1 MSRRIEFKGH
11 EGIGLVGDV
20 RGPDDAPTVV
30 LLHGGGQTRHS
41 WGGTA
46 ATLAGLGYRAV
57 TVDARGHGESDWAAS
72 GDYSLGALA
81 RDVAELL
88 EMLGADDGVAPVHLV
103 GASLGGL
110 TSILLLGEIA
120 PRVAASLV
128 LVDVVPAFEKAGGE
142 RIRDFMAANMH
153 HGFGSLEE
161 VAAAIAE
168 YNPHRP
174 PPRDLQGLKKN
185 LREREGRWYWHWDPV
200 FVGGGGEASLN
211 EIHDHDRMM
220 TAARAIDVPML
231 LVRGRMSDLV
241 TEDTA
246 RRFLADVPQCRYV
259 DVTGA
264 GHMVAGD
271 RNDAFTTAVTDFLA
285 SV

>member
-1 MSRRIEFKGH
+1 M
-11 EGIGLVGDV
+11 GDV

-46 ATLAGLGYRAV
+46 TTLAGLGYRSV
-57 TVDARGHGESDWAAS
+57 TVDARGHGESDWATD
-72 GDYSLGALA
+72 GDYTLGALA

-110 TSILLLGEIA
+110 TSILLLGEVA

-142 RIRDFMAANMH
+142 RIKAFMAARMH
-153 HGFGSLEE
+153 DGFASLEE

-174 PPRDLQGLKKN
+174 PPKDLEGLKKN
-185 LREREGRWYWHWDPV
+185 LRERDGRWFWHWDPV
-200 FVGGGGEASLN
+200 FVGGGNPDDDWGVGKNELN
-211 EIHDHDRMM
+211 DHARMM
-220 TAARAIDVPML
+220 AAARAIDVPML

-241 TEDTA
+241 TEETA
-246 RRFLADVPQCRYV
+246 QRFLAEVPQCRYV
-259 DVTGA
+259 DVSGA

-271 RNDAFTTAVTDFLA
+271 RNDAFTTAVVDFLA
-285 SV
+285 AASA

>member
-1 MSRRIEFKGH
+1 M
-11 EGIGLVGDV
+11 GDV
-20 RGPDDAPTVV
+20 RGRDAAATVV

-41 WGGTA
+41 WAGTA
-46 ATLAGLGYRAV
+46 GTLADLGYRAI
-57 TVDARGHGESDWAAS
+57 TVDARGHGESDWS
-72 GDYSLGALA
+72 PHGDYSLGALA

-110 TSILLLGEIA
+110 TSILLLGEVA

-128 LVDVVPAFEKAGGE
+128 LVDVVPEFEKAGSE
-142 RIRDFMAANMH
+142 RIKDFMVANMH
-153 HGFGSLEE
+153 DGFGSLEE

-174 PPRDLQGLKKN
+174 PPKDLNGLKKN
-185 LREREGRWYWHWDPV
+185 LRERDGRWYWHWDPV
-200 FVGGGGEASLN
+200 FVRAGGTSVS
-211 EIHDHDRMM
+211 EINDHARMM
-220 TAARAIDVPML
+220 AAARAIDVPML

-246 RRFLADVPQCRYV
+246 SRFLAEVPHCRYV
-259 DVTGA
+259 DVSGA

-271 RNDAFTTAVTDFLA
+271 RNDAFTAAVTDFLA